1 MPNFSSGYALTN
13 AGAKLM
19 ADVEAGKLTLK
30 LTKMQ
35 LGSGQANT
43 VDDYAVRSALF
54 APQNAMVI
62 TSITTED
69 VGNVRTCLLKASLTS
84 ESVET
89 GYEATELG
97 IFAQDSS
104 GKEILYGV
112 CYDSAPGYV
121 PSKYD
126 GNNVQINF
134 AMRIITTSKAI
145 VELVLPKTAEELV
158 ALTQEKATKAIESA
172 ESAATSA
179 SDAATSNS
187 YAQLAMSK
195 ASGFAGDA
203 AESAELARKAYE
215 GTPSGKA
222 KESELAAKASEE
234 AAKTSETNAK
244 SSEDAAAASAKAAAA
259 SQTAAKTSETN
270 AQDYME
276 RSEAVLATLN
286 TKDGQL
292 IVGSATQPTNGP
304 HWIEPISD
312 KSWTLAASKI
322 VASKEKPDD
331 AHAIWIEML
340 EQ

>member
-1 MPNFSSGYALTN
+1 MSNFSSGYVLTS

-43 VDDYAVRSALF
+43 IADYAARSALF
-54 APQNAMVI
+54 APQNTMVI
-62 TSITTED
+62 ASITTED
-69 VGNVRTCLLKASLTS
+69 VGDVRTCLLKASLTS

-89 GYEATELG
+89 GYDATELG
-97 IFAQDSS
+97 IFAQDSA
-104 GKEILYGV
+104 GKEILYGI
-112 CYDSAPGYV
+112 CYDEKPGYIAGK
-121 PSKYD
+121 PD
-126 GNNVQINF
+126 GNNVQMDF
-134 AMRIITTSKAI
+134 AVRIITTNKAA

-158 ALTQEKATKAIESA
+158 ALTQEKAVKAIESA
-172 ESAATSA
+172 ENAATSA
-179 SDAATSNS
+179 ANAETSNS
-187 YAQLAMSK
+187 YAQLAMGK
-195 ASGFAGDA
+195 AGGYANDA
-203 AESAELARKAYE
+203 AKSAELAQKAYE

-259 SQTAAKTSETN
+259 SQTAARSSETN
-270 AQDYME
+270 AHDYME

-292 IVGSATQPTNGP
+292 VVGSAVQPTNGS

-322 VASKEKPDD
+322 VASGEKPDD
-331 AHAIWIEML
+331 AHAVWIETL
-340 EQ
+340 E

>member
-1 MPNFSSGYALTN
+1 MSNFSSGYALTT

-43 VDDYAVRSALF
+43 IDDYDTRSALF
-54 APQNAMVI
+54 VPQNTMII

-69 VGNVRTCLLKASLTS
+69 VGDVRTCLLKASLTS
-84 ESVET
+84 ESVEM
-89 GYEATELG
+89 GYEASELG
-97 IFAQDSS
+97 IFARDGA

-112 CYDSAPGYV
+112 CYDGK
-121 PSKYD
+121 PSYIAGKPD
-126 GNNVQINF
+126 GNNVQMDF
-134 AMRIITTSKAI
+134 AVRIITTSKAA
-145 VELVLPKTAEELV
+145 VELVLPKTAEGLV
-158 ALTQEKATKAIESA
+158 ALTQEKAVKAIESA

-179 SDAATSNS
+179 ANAETSNS

-195 ASGFAGDA
+195 AGGYANDA
-203 AESAELARKAYE
+203 ATSAELARKAYE

-234 AAKTSETNAK
+234 AAKTSEVNAK
-244 SSEDAAAASAKAAAA
+244 SSEDAAAASAKAAAS
-259 SQTAAKTSETN
+259 SQDAAKTSEIN
-270 AQDYME
+270 AQTYAE
-276 RSEAVLATLN
+276 QSEAALVALN
-286 TKDGQL
+286 TKDGRL
-292 IVGSATQPTNGP
+292 VIGSATQPTNGS

-322 VASKEKPDD
+322 VASHEKPGD
-331 AHAIWIEML
+331 AHAVWIEAL
-340 EQ
+340 E

>member
-19 ADVEAGKLTLK
+19 ADVEAGKLMLK

-69 VGNVRTCLLKASLTS
+69 VGNVRTCLL

-292 IVGSATQPTNGP
+292 IVGSATQPTNGS

>member
-1 MPNFSSGYALTN
+1 MPNFSSGYVLTN

-43 VDDYAVRSALF
+43 ANDYATRSALF
-54 APQNAMVI
+54 APQNTMVI

-69 VGNVRTCLLKASLTS
+69 VGNARTCLLKASLTS
-84 ESVET
+84 ETVET

-97 IFAQDSS
+97 IFAQDNS

-112 CYDSAPGYV
+112 CYDSAPGYIAGK
-121 PSKYD
+121 SD
-126 GNNVQINF
+126 GNNVQMDF
-134 AMRIITTSKAI
+134 AVRIITTSKAT

-158 ALTQEKATKAIESA
+158 ALTQEKAAQAIGSA

-179 SDAATSNS
+179 SEAATSNS
-187 YAQLAMSK
+187 YAQAAMGK
-195 ASGFAGDA
+195 ASGFASNA

-276 RSEAVLATLN
+276 QSEAILATLN

-292 IVGSATQPTNGP
+292 VVGSATQPTNGS
-304 HWIEPISD
+304 HWIETISD

-331 AHAIWIEML
+331 AHAVWIGML
-340 EQ
+340 E

>member
-1 MPNFSSGYALTN
+1 MSNFSSGYVLTT
-13 AGAKLM
+13 AGTKLM

-35 LGSGQANT
+35 LGSGKAST
-43 VDDYAVRSALF
+43 IDDYATRSALF
-54 APQNAMVI
+54 VPQNTMVI

-97 IFAQDSS
+97 IFTQDSS

-112 CYDSAPGYV
+112 CYDSAPGYIA
-121 PSKYD
+121 SKSD
-126 GNNVQINF
+126 GNNVQMDF
-134 AMRIITTSKAI
+134 AVRIITTSKAT

-158 ALTQEKATKAIESA
+158 ALTQEKAAQAIGSA

-179 SDAATSNS
+179 SEAATSNS
-187 YAQLAMSK
+187 YAQAAMGK
-195 ASGFAGDA
+195 ASGFASNA

-276 RSEAVLATLN
+276 QSEAILATLN

-292 IVGSATQPTNGP
+292 VVGSATQPTNGS
-304 HWIEPISD
+304 HWIETISD

-331 AHAIWIEML
+331 AHAVWIGML
-340 EQ
+340 E